1 MNNVIN
7 LVTAIKPN
15 HRNIVSNINVLATC
29 DKLII
34 SGRSIDDYEDTY
46 ILNRHNKDEID
57 SFFEYV
63 YIGNHI
69 ASVKYKV
76 VDIVWSSEARN
87 IFLLVCQ
94 NDEYHPDMLLSN
106 NVILLVPSQNG
117 FIETSMKEFNK
128 SIFD

>member
-15 HRNIVSNINVLATC
+15 HRNIVTDINVLATC

-34 SGRSIDDYEDTY
+34 SGRAIDDYEDTY

-87 IFLLVCQ
+87 IFLLVCH
-94 NDEYHPDMLLSN
+94 NNEYHPDMLLSN